1 MENHSFEY
9 TYSARRQQ
17 EVEEIRKKYL
27 PQEEDKMEELRKLH
41 SIPTQKAQA
50 ASISLGVIGTLML
63 GTGRKSEQYWVTLP
77 WCSEFW

>member
-1 MENHSFEY
+1 
-9 TYSARRQQ
+9 
-17 EVEEIRKKYL
+17 
-27 PQEEDKMEELRKLH
+27 MEELRKLH